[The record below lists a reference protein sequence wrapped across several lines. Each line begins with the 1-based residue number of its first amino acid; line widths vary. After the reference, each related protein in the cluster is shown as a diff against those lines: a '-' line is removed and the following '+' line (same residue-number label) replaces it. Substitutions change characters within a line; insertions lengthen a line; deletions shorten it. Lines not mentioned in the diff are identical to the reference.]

1 MAENFIKRLRVN
13 VMRKRSHSSRSS
25 IVELIRSEHQEA
37 GLPIEEESLSEWLPS
52 DMFSFQRIDADDV
65 ASPNLPHSPAELK
78 FYSSNRVE
86 QLLRMHIVIDVNVH
100 RVGRAPNMDFVPGV
114 IVVSGAPA
122 FRRAIMKGVH
132 GISAY
137 VGDLVYGELTL

>member
-1 MAENFIKRLRVN
+1 
-13 VMRKRSHSSRSS
+13 MRKRSHRSRSS
-25 IVELIRSEHQEA
+25 IVKLVLGEYQEA
-37 GLPIEEESLSEWLPS
+37 GLPIGEEPFSEWLPS
-52 DMFSFQRIDADDV
+52 DMFSFQRVDADDV

-78 FYSSNRVE
+78 FYSSNQAE

-114 IVVSGAPA
+114 IVVSGVPA
-122 FRRAIMKGVH
+122 FRRAITKGVH

-137 VGDLVYGELTL
+137 VGDLVYGELKL